1 VERIPWGAAMRG
13 TQLSLRNSPDGVVG
27 HRSNAVGPSHG
38 RDPWFGAADYALSST
53 GTLIYLTGGV
63 QTALRLVNVDMA
75 GKVEPL
81 VTQERGFEDLSVSP
95 DGRRIVATVVENG
108 GTDLWIYDRERDA
121 LTRPDTVLVRDAI
134 DLSRSESEPFLF
146 NHAMRSW
153 LFGVLLSESAERAP
167 DAELLAVATIL
178 HDLGLTDRYTAE
190 NRFEVDG
197 ANAARSFLKGRG
209 ISTQQMQV
217 VWDAIALHTTRSIAL
232 HKEPEVVMTHSGIT
246 VDVLGAG
253 LDRIPQDKRGAI
265 LAEFPR
271 LALKNGLKDCL
282 CNIARRKPESTF
294 DNIVRDFGV
303 RYVEGYTSP
312 NFADV
317 VANAPFS
324 E

>member
-1 VERIPWGAAMRG
+1 MI
-13 TQLSLRNSPDGVVG
+13 L
-27 HRSNAVGPSHG
+27 
-38 RDPWFGAADYALSST
+38 
-53 GTLIYLTGGV
+53 
-63 QTALRLVNVDMA
+63 A
-75 GKVEPL
+75 GIKV
-81 VTQERGFEDLSVSP
+81 
-95 DGRRIVATVVENG
+95 
-108 GTDLWIYDRERDA
+108 TD
-121 LTRPDTVLVRDAI
+121 TRLVRDAI
-134 DLSRSESEPFLF
+134 DLARSSSEPYLF
-146 NHAMRSW
+146 NHVMRSW
-153 LFGVLLSESAERAP
+153 LFGILLSENAKPLP
-167 DAELLAVATIL
+167 DPELLAVSTVL

-190 NRFEVDG
+190 ARFEVDG
-197 ANAARSFLKGRG
+197 ANVARAFMKERG
-209 ISTQQMQV
+209 ISTQQTQV

-246 VDVLGAG
+246 ADVLGAG
-253 LDRIPQDKRGAI
+253 LDRIPQDKQGAI

-271 LALKNGLKDCL
+271 LALKNRLKECL

>member
-1 VERIPWGAAMRG
+1 MV
-13 TQLSLRNSPDGVVG
+13 L
-27 HRSNAVGPSHG
+27 
-38 RDPWFGAADYALSST
+38 
-53 GTLIYLTGGV
+53 
-63 QTALRLVNVDMA
+63 A
-75 GKVEPL
+75 GIKV
-81 VTQERGFEDLSVSP
+81 
-95 DGRRIVATVVENG
+95 
-108 GTDLWIYDRERDA
+108 
-121 LTRPDTVLVRDAI
+121 PDTVLVRDAI
-134 DLSRSESEPFLF
+134 DLARSVSEPFLF

-153 LFGVLLSESAERAP
+153 LFSVLLSEGAEPAP
-167 DAELLAVATIL
+167 DPESLAVATIL

-209 ISTQQMQV
+209 ISTQQAQV

-232 HKEPEVVMTHSGIT
+232 HKEPEVAMTHSGVT

-253 LDRIPQDKRGAI
+253 LDRIPQDKQGAI

-271 LALKNGLKDCL
+271 LALKNGLRDCL
-282 CNIARRKPESTF
+282 CNIVRRKPAITF
-294 DNIVRDFGV
+294 DNIVRDFGI